1 MPLNGFAPSGFAELV
16 PTNVSSSVALP
27 GTPAVDG
34 SPATALVTN
43 TGSSVAYIVLGVA
56 GVTVNGPAL
65 ALLPGKSIP
74 LTIGATNTELAAT
87 GQGAV
92 LNIAVGT

>member
-1 MPLNGFAPSGFAELV
+1 MALNGFAPSGVVTLV
-16 PTNVSSSVALP
+16 PANVSSSVPLP
-27 GTPAVDG
+27 GTPDG
-34 SPATALVTN
+34 PATALVTN
-43 TGSSVAYIVLGVA
+43 TGSSIAYLVLGTS

-65 ALLPGKSIP
+65 ALLPGMSIA
-74 LTIGATNTELAAT
+74 LTLGETTTTLAAT

>member
-1 MPLNGFAPSGFAELV
+1 MALNGFAPSGFAELV

-27 GTPAVDG
+27 GTPSG
-34 SPATALVTN
+34 PATALVTN

-92 LNIAVGT
+92 LNIALGT